1 MKVLNKNIL
10 IKEVKEKKMVGGLD
24 VTNLIK
30 EEDRYYLG
38 KAFQVG
44 LDVENVKNGDD
55 IYYDKNRSYQVTLD
69 GERYSVISESDVV
82 VIL

>member
-30 EEDRYYLG
+30 EEDRYHLG

-44 LDVENVKNGDD
+44 LNVENVKNGDN
-55 IYYDKNRSYQVTLD
+55 IYYDKNRSYQITLE
-69 GERYSVISESDVV
+69 GERYSIINESDVA

>member
-30 EEDRYYLG
+30 EEDRYHLG

>member
-10 IKEVKEKKMVGGLD
+10 IKEVKEKKMAGGLD

-30 EEDRYYLG
+30 EEDRYHLG

-44 LDVENVKNGDD
+44 LNVENVKNGDN
-55 IYYDKNRSYQVTLD
+55 IYYDKNRSYQITLE
-69 GERYSVISESDVV
+69 GERYSIINESDVA